1 MAPKQDSSKKM
12 SKIIQTEKLANKI
25 IDTNYNKNKHK
36 TPFTQVAE
44 NANKLLGY
52 KFNRTTGKTMN
63 SEGNVLPMK
72 EAVKI
77 NDALEKNFRD
87 HKERDYLAN
96 LEKYAWEHDQNKR
109 PKPPAVKA
117 LEQREKISDQ
127 PIFKGNINHNSKFNK
142 KSRTGNPSGRDY
154 WREFVAN
161 GGKKLPE
168 VSPEDLNRPSA
179 TETWNNIYRSMTPFE
194 KGAWNAEQ
202 RKQKLENEKE
212 EKELEKDLRA
222 REYKN
227 KKAGKPPHA
236 NFSTSD
242 QIVLEASKDR
252 AKEELAAI
260 NTSSKIT
267 TEPNYFDYREAIEEA
282 PSFPT
287 LDQWMKARAPI
298 EQDPPGITGL
308 DKVKSFKRSAYL
320 TDQKFPKVAKG
331 IGPFL
336 TGEDD

>member
-1 MAPKQDSSKKM
+1 MKES
-12 SKIIQTEKLANKI
+12 IIKHKADQIVDKH
-25 IDTNYNKNKHK
+25 YQQNKNKS
-36 TPFTQVAE
+36 PFTQAAKNV
-44 NANKLLGY
+44 NDLLGY
-52 KFNRTTGKTMN
+52 KFNHTTGKTMN

-96 LEKYAWEHDQNKR
+96 LERYAWEHDQNKR

-117 LEQREKISDQ
+117 LEEREKINRK
-127 PIFKGNINHNSKFNK
+127 PR
-142 KSRTGNPSGRDY
+142 SRTGNPSGRDY

-168 VSPEDLNRPSA
+168 VSPEDLNRTSA
-179 TETWNNIYRSMTPFE
+179 TETWDNIYRSMTPFE

-202 RKQKLENEKE
+202 RKEKLQNEKE
-212 EKELEKDLRA
+212 ERELEKDLRA

-242 QIVLEASKDR
+242 QIVLEAAKDKAR
-252 AKEELAAI
+252 KQLAATRPI
-260 NTSSKIT
+260 EKLTIG
-267 TEPNYFDYREAIEEA
+267 PDYLSQREAILDSVSGPEM
-282 PSFPT
+282 PSFAE
-287 LDQWMKARAPI
+287 WMQAKVPI
-298 EQDPPGITGL
+298 EQDSGITGL
-308 DKVKSFKRSAYL
+308 GKVKNFKSTADVVDL
-320 TDQKFPKVAKG
+320 KFPTKASG

-336 TGEDD
+336 TGEDDT